1 MDRASGSSVFAR
13 DLDAQLDMIELE
25 LTDDIQNW
33 VAVHMATVWRLEGSL
48 EVNLSLTRE
57 LLVKRQ
63 IWYKVSNNMM
73 VAASRIYRHIS
84 LPD

>member
-1 MDRASGSSVFAR
+1 MFAR

-33 VAVHMATVWRLEGSL
+33 VAVHVATAWQLEGSL

-57 LLVKRQ
+57 LFVKRQ
-63 IWYKVSNNMM
+63 MRYKSPNNV
-73 VAASRIYRHIS
+73 VAAGRIYRHIS